1 MRGPVVSGRLSR
13 IALIMQRPL
22 LQQALP
28 HRPPRASQGPP
39 RRHHRRLR
47 CSFSLSPR
55 KFAIRHSQFGMPFRL
70 PTAFCRLPSGLSQFA
85 MFFLLPSAYCL
96 LFFPCSRA
104 PERSGAPL
112 QPFRCLLPS
121 GLSHS
126 AIRHSKFA
134 MEPVLSRVT
143 FHALR
148 SHSTFRIPHSE
159 FERTLHLAL
168 LNY

>member
-1 MRGPVVSGRLSR
+1 
-13 IALIMQRPL
+13 MQRPL

-126 AIRHSKFA
+126 AIRHSQFA
-134 MEPVLSRVT
+134 MFFLLPTAICLLAFHNSPFEIRNGTGPLTCHVSR
-143 FHALR
+143 FAE
-148 SHSTFRIPHSE
+148 SFRIPHSA
-159 FERTLHLAL
+159 FRI
-168 LNY
+168 